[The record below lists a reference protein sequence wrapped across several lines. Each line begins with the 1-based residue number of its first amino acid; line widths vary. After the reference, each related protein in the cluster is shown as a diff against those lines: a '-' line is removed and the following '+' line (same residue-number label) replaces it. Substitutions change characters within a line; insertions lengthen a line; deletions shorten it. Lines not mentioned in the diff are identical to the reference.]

1 MEINKVK
8 NQNLKALKI
17 GIRKLNSKIDCKKSK
32 NQNIKNLYKIIELI
46 KKIIQRQ
53 K

>member
-32 NQNIKNLYKIIELI
+32 NQNKIFPH
-46 KKIIQRQ
+46 QNNP
-53 K
+53 